1 MRKASIG
8 MFTAVLGATLLASVS
23 SADPYREEHVTGGVL
38 DLLWINGYDTPNNMT
53 PVTLA
58 SDHPAYAN
66 PSGDHTVGSATNAAP
81 INGGLIVTTIDALGA
96 SDYQWEGW
104 MFTGDGNTRR
114 GLIFRA
120 SPANN
125 VKTFYMFVLESG
137 LLRLRFRKLV
147 APSQISTIVSEWF
160 TTALPGGLPAL
171 NTWHHMKVVATG
183 SSFQFFWDGVDVNGG
198 APVVDAVDPLTSGNV
213 GCYNFSAASGE
224 VPVLYDDLLLTNL
237 GPVASRRSS
246 WGAIKKLYR

>member
-1 MRKASIG
+1 MKKATGSMIT
-8 MFTAVLGATLLASVS
+8 MMALVLGS
-23 SADPYREEHVTGGVL
+23 SIAIAAPYREEHVTNGAL
-38 DLLWINGYDTPNNMT
+38 DLTWISGYDTPNNLL

-58 SDHPAYAN
+58 PVDPAYTN
-66 PSGDHTVGSATNAAP
+66 PSGDHTVGSATNAAT
-81 INGGLIVTTIDALGA
+81 IQGGLIVTSIDAQGVG
-96 SDYQWEGW
+96 DYQWEGW

-120 SPANN
+120 TPAGN

-147 APSQISTIVSEWF
+147 APAQVSTIAGEWF
-160 TTALPGGLPAL
+160 TTSLPGGIPAL
-171 NTWHHMKVVATG
+171 NSWHHMKVVATG
-183 SSFQFFWDGVDVNGG
+183 NVFNFFWDGLDVNGG
-198 APVVDAVDPLTSGNV
+198 APVVDATNPLTTGNV

-237 GPVASRRSS
+237 APVAARPSS
-246 WGAIKKLYR
+246 WGAIKRLYR